1 MSSSD
6 NVTNAGVWHFSGS
19 TEANA
24 SINWH
29 YVGTSYGVGDFG
41 FGAAASGLWAQ
52 SFSPGGLADQTWT
65 IDAVA
70 SDLAGNT
77 SAHSVLAVVYDGT
90 APATPLLD
98 LLAAEDSG
106 VSSSD
111 NVTNAGVWH
120 FSGSTEAN
128 ASINWH
134 YVGTSYGVGDFG
146 FGAAASG
153 LWAQSFSPGGLA
165 DQTWTIG
172 RGRF

>member
-1 MSSSD
+1 MAWA
-6 NVTNAGVWHFSGS
+6 TSGS
-19 TEANA
+19 
-24 SINWH
+24 
-29 YVGTSYGVGDFG
+29 VRLLRV
-41 FGAAASGLWAQ
+41 LWAQ

-153 LWAQSFSPGGLA
+153 FVGAVVLAGWSGGSDL
-165 DQTWTIG
+165 DDR